1 MMNLIQTYYTLI
13 QGLFMII
20 ILAAILSIGLVWF
33 ETYLGI
39 KDNLLVRFLLRKL
52 LWENENI

>member
-1 MMNLIQTYYTLI
+1 MNLIQTYYTLI